1 MINFY
6 HMQGC
11 HYCVTAKNE
20 LQNLID
26 CGKVIE
32 LGHEGA
38 LNKGVQGFP
47 YFELVDDN
55 KVLKTSRG
63 WAGKANLF
71 NDLGYTPT
79 CENYQENYLDMNH
92 QNTDMNHQYT
102 DMNQYMNHQNY
113 HMNNPITDMMNHQ
126 NTDMNQYM
134 NHQNYH
140 MNNQITDMMNHQ
152 NTDMNHQVNS
162 TVVEHME
169 TVSTDVLYGHH
180 RGGYLKLSDCWVK
193 QPNYTA

>member
-113 HMNNPITDMMNHQ
+113 HMNN
-126 NTDMNQYM
+126 
-134 NHQNYH
+134 
-140 MNNQITDMMNHQ
+140 QITDMMNHQ